1 MKLPILCTSL
11 MVISL
16 AITIGNAQAA
26 SFDCSKAKSKL
37 EKRVCSDP
45 ALGKADEQLAK
56 AYSKALKGFIIPGFI
71 KESQRAWLYS
81 ASYCLTAGT
90 GDDPN
95 GKSCVDLYA
104 GRVAA
109 LNAYANA
116 KVYTDYAKKYS
127 HDGVTLL
134 TYQKDDALWLEWFGA
149 WMPDAY
155 KPKPFPDG
163 FLAQDSGK
171 LIAKGSQFGLA
182 DHDDAIISISD
193 EKINFGGEFG
203 MSLSA
208 RQGPLHGDYVR
219 VK

>member
-1 MKLPILCTSL
+1 MRPFLLGVTL
-11 MVISL
+11 MLSGL
-16 AITIGNAQAA
+16 AVPLGNIQAA

-56 AYSKALKGFIIPGFI
+56 AYSKTLKAFIVPGFI
-71 KESQRAWLYS
+71 KESQRAWLNS
-81 ASYCLTAGT
+81 ASNCLTAGT

-104 GRVAA
+104 DRVAA

-163 FLAQDSGK
+163 FLAQDSSE

-208 RQGPLHGDYVR
+208 RQGPLHGDYAR